1 MKDDMPDLGERQI
14 RELVI
19 IAVTCL
25 KPERIQVRNLVETCV
40 LISTAAYV
48 FIKDQYKKKTLL
60 PPSVVLKSCHL
71 MLPRFPSFKMAT
83 TLMV

>member
-48 FIKDQYKKKTLL
+48 FIKDQYKKKNPLTPFCYSKIL
-60 PPSVVLKSCHL
+60 PSY
-71 MLPRFPSFKMAT
+71 AT
-83 TLMV
+83 TFSIF